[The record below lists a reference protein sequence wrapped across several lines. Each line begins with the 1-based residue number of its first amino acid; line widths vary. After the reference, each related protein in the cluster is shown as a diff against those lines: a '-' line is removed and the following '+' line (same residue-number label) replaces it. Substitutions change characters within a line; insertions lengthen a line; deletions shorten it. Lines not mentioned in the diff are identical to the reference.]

1 MKSTQ
6 QFHCGPADWL
16 LYGQLASHVDTF
28 LHYLS
33 ERRYSPHTIDA
44 YLSCIA
50 HFARWMSQWP
60 VVSNIVSPSL
70 SGIVSGR

>member
-1 MKSTQ
+1 MNSTQ

-16 LYGQLASHVDTF
+16 LYGQLASHVDAF

-44 YLSCIA
+44 NPIPRSRVIA
-50 HFARWMSQWP
+50 RLTH
-60 VVSNIVSPSL
+60 
-70 SGIVSGR
+70 